1 MAKKAKKVRNEVIV
15 RAEQVAG
22 DQSGDSDQEK
32 VKPSKKIK
40 KKKTEPSVTS
50 ETTQK
55 ENATINGSSE
65 GPSVKEEKL
74 KVEEK
79 SSTKSP
85 KERMKVRD

>member
-22 DQSGDSDQEK
+22 DQSGDSDQE
-32 VKPSKKIK
+32 KPSKKIK

-65 GPSVKEEKL
+65 GPAVK
-74 KVEEK
+74 EEK